1 MFSFPLYERLKAA
14 APEFEE
20 IAAFQAGGARS
31 SVRREGSEDAA
42 RPLRSQ
48 FVTGNYFSTLGVGAF
63 GGRVFT
69 AADDRRSAAPVA
81 VLSHHAWQAVY
92 GGDPSVVGSTFI
104 VDGHPFTVVGV
115 APPGFFGETLRSD
128 PPELWIP
135 LHQEPLMAGG
145 GALLDQPV
153 SAWLR
158 VIGRLRPGASID
170 GMAPRLTGVL
180 RQWIR
185 FESGYPA
192 NWMPEVIRVLPKQVI
207 NVVPAGAG
215 VGAMKEE
222 YGRGLQI
229 LLAVCG
235 LVLLIA
241 CANVANLMLARAA
254 ARRAQTAV
262 RLAVG
267 ASRRTDRR
275 AGSRG
280 ERPVGSGWQHRRPPG
295 CDNGRAPAALARLQQ
310 RTVPAD
316 QHHAFSDGGGVR
328 LWPGADHGRRV
339 RRRPGMVRDENRPG
353 GRLARHRS
361 RHERSRGV
369 YSQGAADRAGDRVRR
384 AGRRRDDA
392 GAQPRQP
399 REAGLRIPGAGTGRR
414 LVEFAAVDVHA
425 AAARS
430 GVPPA
435 RRTPRSPAWRTG
447 IGSGALQPADRQ
459 LGRND
464 LRGGPSP
471 AENERRKRL
480 LLGPRE
486 RPLSTALRCDPPPG
500 TPVQRG
506 RQRDLRAC
514 GDRERGL
521 REALL
526 QVERGSP
533 DPALRPRSP

>member
-1 MFSFPLYERLKAA
+1 
-14 APEFEE
+14 
-20 IAAFQAGGARS
+20 
-31 SVRREGSEDAA
+31 
-42 RPLRSQ
+42 
-48 FVTGNYFSTLGVGAF
+48 
-63 GGRVFT
+63 
-69 AADDRRSAAPVA
+69 
-81 VLSHHAWQAVY
+81 
-92 GGDPSVVGSTFI
+92 
-104 VDGHPFTVVGV
+104 
-115 APPGFFGETLRSD
+115 
-128 PPELWIP
+128 
-135 LHQEPLMAGG
+135 MAGG
-145 GALLDQPV
+145 SALLDQPV

-185 FESGYPA
+185 FESGYPGELDA
-192 NWMPEVIRVLPKQVI
+192 RGDPGTAQTGDQRRARGRRCRRDEGGVRAGPPDPARRLRVGAADCVRQCRQPDARPCGRAPGTDGRAARCRRL
-207 NVVPAGAG
+207 AGA
-215 VGAMKEE
+215 
-222 YGRGLQI
+222 
-229 LLAVCG
+229 
-235 LVLLIA
+235 
-241 CANVANLMLARAA
+241 
-254 ARRAQTAV
+254 
-262 RLAVG
+262 
-267 ASRRTDRR
+267 DRR
-275 AGSRG
+275 AGARG
-280 ERPVGSGWQHRRPPG
+280 ERPAGGGWQHRRPPG
-295 CDNGRAPAALARLQQ
+295 CDSGRAPAALARLQQ

-316 QHHAFSDGGGVR
+316 QHHAFSDGAGVR

-399 REAGLRIPGAGTGRR
+399 REAGLRLPGAGTGCR
-414 LVEFAAVDVHA
+414 LVEPAAVHVHA

-471 AENERRKRL
+471 AENEREK
-480 LLGPRE
+480 
-486 RPLSTALRCDPPPG
+486 AAPPG
-500 TPVQRG
+500 T
-506 RQRDLRAC
+506 A
-514 GDRERGL
+514 
-521 REALL
+521 
-526 QVERGSP
+526 
-533 DPALRPRSP
+533 

>member
-20 IAAFQAGGARS
+20 MAAFQAGGARS

-81 VLSHHAWQAVY
+81 VLSHHAWQAAY

-128 PPELWIP
+128 PPEIWIP

-185 FESGYPA
+185 FESGIPGELDARGDPGTAQTGDQRRARGRRCRRDEGGVRAGPPDPA
-192 NWMPEVIRVLPKQVI
+192 RRLRVGAADCVRQCGQPDARPCGRAPGTDGGAARCWRL
-207 NVVPAGAG
+207 AGA
-215 VGAMKEE
+215 
-222 YGRGLQI
+222 
-229 LLAVCG
+229 
-235 LVLLIA
+235 
-241 CANVANLMLARAA
+241 
-254 ARRAQTAV
+254 
-262 RLAVG
+262 
-267 ASRRTDRR
+267 DRR

-280 ERPVGSGWQHRRPPG
+280 ERPAGSGWQHRRPPG
-295 CDNGRAPAALARLQQ
+295 CDSGRAPAALARLQQ

-339 RRRPGMVRDENRPG
+339 RRRPGMVRDAEPTRWPSCAAPVAARAIT
-353 GRLARHRS
+353 GRL
-361 RHERSRGV
+361 
-369 YSQGAADRAGDRVRR
+369 
-384 AGRRRDDA
+384 
-392 GAQPRQP
+392 
-399 REAGLRIPGAGTGRR
+399 L
-414 LVEFAAVDVHA
+414 
-425 AAARS
+425 
-430 GVPPA
+430 A
-435 RRTPRSPAWRTG
+435 RR
-447 IGSGALQPADRQ
+447 
-459 LGRND
+459 
-464 LRGGPSP
+464 
-471 AENERRKRL
+471 
-480 LLGPRE
+480 
-486 RPLSTALRCDPPPG
+486 C
-500 TPVQRG
+500 
-506 RQRDLRAC
+506 
-514 GDRERGL
+514 
-521 REALL
+521 
-526 QVERGSP
+526 
-533 DPALRPRSP
+533 